1 MANVTITKYQRVG
14 QRGANGSKQGDE
26 LSVTPVDFA
35 ITLPLIYLQMR
46 RKDASIAV
54 NEKRVCWFTPLNQ
67 PSISVNPM
75 HFVGKIKLYTDR

>member
-46 RKDASIAV
+46 RKGASERKACLVVHAV
-54 NEKRVCWFTPLNQ
+54 E
-67 PSISVNPM
+67 SA
-75 HFVGKIKLYTDR
+75 